1 MSRNAASSA
10 VRKPPRAKPPAA
22 SAKALSP
29 EAPSLEAPS
38 PEAWAARLAPDDAT
52 PVASHVHD
60 LQDLL
65 ARRLEAPTD
74 GKWSGRATVGFV
86 LVVCGGFWAGAV
98 FAAKLLLL
106 H

>member
-10 VRKPPRAKPPAA
+10 VRKPLPAKGPAA
-22 SAKALSP
+22 SAKAR
-29 EAPSLEAPS
+29 
-38 PEAWAARLAPDDAT
+38 AARLAPDDAM

-60 LQDLL
+60 LQELL
-65 ARRLEAPTD
+65 ARRLDAPAE

-86 LVVCGGFWAGAV
+86 LLVCGGFWAGV
-98 FAAKLLLL
+98 FLAAKMLL